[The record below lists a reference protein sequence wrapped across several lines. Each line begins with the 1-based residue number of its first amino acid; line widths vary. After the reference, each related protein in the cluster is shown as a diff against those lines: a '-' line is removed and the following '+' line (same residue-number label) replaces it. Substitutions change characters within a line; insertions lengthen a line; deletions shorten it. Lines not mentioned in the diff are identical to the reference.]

1 MSNRAGQSSP
11 ALLPRAERQMAQ
23 TPQCLATSQVVN
35 SDHDPYSDFK
45 VGISLEAETT
55 WRD

>member
-1 MSNRAGQSSP
+1 
-11 ALLPRAERQMAQ
+11 MAQ